1 MWFITNNVLWDFLQS
16 ASSLSSCLLCS
27 CVILPSMYLSLTQT
41 LTWILYHNQGTR
53 LGCLPPLLKI
63 NCLVPSFRVS
73 CIILGEEKQN
83 IDKIL
88 RNILNKCET
97 DFLPRDCGRVVRDV
111 HHVAR
116 CLLPFDLLRLLSLK
130 PV

>member
-1 MWFITNNVLWDFLQS
+1 MWFITNSVLWDFPQS
-16 ASSLSSCLLCS
+16 ASSLSGCLLCA
-27 CVILPSMYLSLTQT
+27 CVILPSMYLPVTQS

-63 NCLVPSFRVS
+63 GCLVSSFRVS
-73 CIILGEEKQN
+73 CIILGEKKQN
-83 IDKIL
+83 INKIL

-97 DFLPRDCGRVVRDV
+97 DSLPRDCGRVVKDV
-111 HHVAR
+111 HRVAG
-116 CLLPFDLLRLLSLK
+116 CLLPFDPSRLFSLK